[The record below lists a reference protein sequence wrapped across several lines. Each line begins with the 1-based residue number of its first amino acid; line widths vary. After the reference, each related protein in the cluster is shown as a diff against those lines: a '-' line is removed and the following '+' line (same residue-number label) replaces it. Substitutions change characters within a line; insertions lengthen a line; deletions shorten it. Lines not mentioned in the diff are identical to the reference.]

1 MPSSIK
7 FRGSFGRMEQA
18 EMIRAMSKFEE
29 KLGFST
35 GRFAPR
41 VAKKISE
48 MNEQKIR
55 GSAKLQR

>member
-1 MPSSIK
+1 
-7 FRGSFGRMEQA
+7 MEQA

-41 VAKKISE
+41 VAKKIGE

>member
-1 MPSSIK
+1 
-7 FRGSFGRMEQA
+7 MEQA

-41 VAKKISE
+41 VAKKIGE
-48 MNEQKIR
+48 MNEQKNR